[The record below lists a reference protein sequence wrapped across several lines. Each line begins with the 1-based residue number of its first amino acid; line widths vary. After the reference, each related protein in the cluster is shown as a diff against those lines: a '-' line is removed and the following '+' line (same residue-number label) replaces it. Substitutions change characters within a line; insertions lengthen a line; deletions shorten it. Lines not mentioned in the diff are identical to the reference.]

1 MEDGE
6 LAKLRRGVVSDAGR
20 MKKSSPPGKHQGLS
34 TSCAPRSGSG
44 PGARRRFFLESPGG
58 GGRRPS
64 SFRQNPASSAILLR
78 ARWVSANSMPPPQIQ
93 HRLRAHPKGTGLPRP
108 GRGGRRAASSLQHE
122 EGLLPK
128 AHQTEAPP
136 TMLKPA
142 VGSHPPP
149 AQALDAHLPTVLEQG
164 SSTRRP

>member
-78 ARWVSANSMPPPQIQ
+78 ARWMSANSMPPPQIQ